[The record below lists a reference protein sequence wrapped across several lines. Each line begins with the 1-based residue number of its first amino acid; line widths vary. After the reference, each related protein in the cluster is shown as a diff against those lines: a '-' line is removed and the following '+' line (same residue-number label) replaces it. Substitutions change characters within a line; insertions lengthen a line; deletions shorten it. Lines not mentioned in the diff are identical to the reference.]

1 MVVTGQEIVRGKKFF
16 KVREKSGNF
25 TSSQGKVTSLK
36 EVREKWNFK
45 STLLLFSLYF
55 CCFQT
60 FYGHEL
66 CCIGKILFMKLY
78 DRLMFPFQEH
88 HCFFA
93 RYVNELLIHV
103 HCTWLAESISKWV
116 EWMAVRGGFSP
127 SSGLVCEIVNSIRE
141 NSGNFRNLYL
151 WQLWFIVLG
160 YREW

>member
-1 MVVTGQEIVRGKKFF
+1 MVRGKKVF

-25 TSSQGKVTSLK
+25 TSIRGKVNSFK

-45 STLLLFSLYF
+45 STLLLFSLHF

-66 CCIGKILFMKLY
+66 CCIGKILFTTDGCSLFKNIIV
-78 DRLMFPFQEH
+78 
-88 HCFFA
+88 FFA

-127 SSGLVCEIVNSIRE
+127 SSGLMCEIVNSIRE

>member
-78 DRLMFPFQEH
+78 DKLMLVLQEH

-103 HCTWLAESISKWV
+103 HRTWL
-116 EWMAVRGGFSP
+116 AVRGGFSP
-127 SSGLVCEIVNSIRE
+127 SSGLICEIVNSIRE
-141 NSGNFRNLYL
+141 NSGNFRNLYP